1 MSLPTEF
8 SVKMVGDLFFRR
20 FKELSIRSLKE
31 LKDGNRRPELRLIGG
46 FSGLGSQSNHSFS
59 SLGSTSRL
67 LLKT

>member
-8 SVKMVGDLFFRR
+8 SVKMVSDLFFKR

-31 LKDGNRRPELRLIGG
+31 LKDGNRRPELRLV
-46 FSGLGSQSNHSFS
+46 GSFG